1 MSVEHDISVTSAA
14 IAHHARVSSAIEQQ
28 HIGFSVRSSHAEM
41 VDPAVKGHDNVEPV
55 GIRRGRDVHARIS
68 WLTTF
73 SAAPS

>member
-41 VDPAVKGHDNVEPV
+41 VDPAVKVMTMSNLSV
-55 GIRRGRDVHARIS
+55 
-68 WLTTF
+68 
-73 SAAPS
+73 SAAGVMCTRGSHG